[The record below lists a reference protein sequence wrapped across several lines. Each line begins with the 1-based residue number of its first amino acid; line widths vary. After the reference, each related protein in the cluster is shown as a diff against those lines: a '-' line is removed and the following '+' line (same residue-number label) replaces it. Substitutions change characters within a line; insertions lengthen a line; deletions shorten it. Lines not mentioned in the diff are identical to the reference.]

1 MGLET
6 SGGGTC
12 RKECAAI
19 AAGWPCCWLAVPC
32 AVLLRPAAS
41 CDVLQATP

>member
-6 SGGGTC
+6 SGGGRC

-19 AAGWPCCWLAVPC
+19 AAGWPCWLAVPC